1 MARSLKPTQGIC
13 KECKTCQPLS
23 GPGAILVTMRRF
35 LPFAVPALL
44 LVLLASLATLQY
56 RWIGQVS
63 ALERQRMEES
73 LRTAA
78 VELSDDFDR
87 ELARALAY
95 FHDPRTRDEE
105 SAEGSVLDLERWRAE
120 APYPGLLGEVY
131 RIAPDGSGAPGLSCL
146 RESERRFAPCPWP
159 ADLEPLR
166 RRISA
171 HRASGHPLAGLPVD
185 PSLPGLVFSA
195 TRRFSSEGPAQALL
209 VVRLDRKV
217 IREELLP
224 ALTQRHFGN
233 LGSTVTVIDGEG
245 EVIYRSGP
253 AEGDARSGDVSQPLF
268 VLRPFEELRELHG
281 LHGGRHGRK
290 IRILHAPEGLL
301 MKRRSHEA
309 MGPDA
314 PWQLVV
320 RHRDGSLEAAV
331 ARVRHQNLAVSLG
344 IVALLGATIALLL
357 AATQRAQRLARQQL
371 EFVAGVSH
379 ELNTPLAAIRS
390 AGQNLADGVVAD
402 DPQVRRYGDLVVREG
417 RRLSAMVGQVLE
429 FAGIQAGRRSY
440 RPQPAEV
447 AEIVDG
453 ALADCADALTANGVR
468 VETDIP
474 GDLPPVMADPEALR
488 RAVRNLVEN
497 AVKYGGSE
505 KWVGVRARLE
515 GREVAVT
522 VEDRG
527 PGIPARERSRIF
539 EPFYRGAHAAVGNI
553 PGSGLGLAIVRHV
566 AAKHGGRVTVESGS
580 GGQGSAFTIRLP
592 AGEELEAAAAPAEV
606 VS

>member
-1 MARSLKPTQGIC
+1 
-13 KECKTCQPLS
+13 
-23 GPGAILVTMRRF
+23 MRRF
-35 LPFAVPALL
+35 VPLAVPALL
-44 LVLLASLATLQY
+44 LVLLATLATLQY

-63 ALERQRMEES
+63 DLERQRMEES

-95 FHDPRTRDEE
+95 FHDPRTREE
-105 SAEGSVLDLERWRAE
+105 EGTEASVLDLERWRAE
-120 APYPGLLGEVY
+120 APYPGLLAEVY
-131 RIAPDGSGAPGLSCL
+131 RITLDDSGALVFSCL
-146 RESERRFAPCPWP
+146 RERERRFEPCPWP

-166 RRISA
+166 QRISA
-171 HRASGHPLAGLPVD
+171 HRASGRPLAGLPVE
-185 PSLPGLVFSA
+185 PSLPGLVFPV
-195 TRRFSSEGPAQALL
+195 TRLAFQGPSQGLL

-224 ALTQRHFGN
+224 ALTRRHFGN
-233 LGSTVTVIDGEG
+233 LGSAVAVIDSQG
-245 EVIYRSGP
+245 EVVYRSGP

-268 VLRPFEELRELHG
+268 AFRPFEELRELHG
-281 LHGGRHGRK
+281 LHGPGRGRR
-290 IRILHAPEGLL
+290 IRILHAPEGLPR
-301 MKRRSHEA
+301 KRRSPEA
-309 MGPDA
+309 EALGPDG

-331 ARVRHQNLAVSLG
+331 ARVRHQNLGVSLG
-344 IVALLGATIALLL
+344 IVALLGATMALLL
-357 AATQRAQRLARQQL
+357 AATRRAQRLAHQQL

-402 DPQVRRYGDLVVREG
+402 DPQVKRYGELVVREG

-429 FAGIQAGRRSY
+429 FAGIQSGRRSY
-440 RPQPAEV
+440 RLRPAEV

-453 ALADCADALTANGVR
+453 ALADCADGLAANGVR
-468 VETDIP
+468 VEKEIP
-474 GDLPPVMADPEALR
+474 GDLPPVLGDPEALR

-505 KWVGVRARLE
+505 KWVGVRARAE

-527 PGIPARERSRIF
+527 PGIAPRERSRIF

-566 AAKHGGRVTVESGS
+566 AAKHGGRVTVESGAR
-580 GGQGSAFTIRLP
+580 GRGSVFTIHLP
-592 AGEELEAAAAPAEV
+592 AGEELGAAVAPAEV

>member
-1 MARSLKPTQGIC
+1 
-13 KECKTCQPLS
+13 
-23 GPGAILVTMRRF
+23 MRRF
-35 LPFAVPALL
+35 VPLAVPALL
-44 LVLLASLATLQY
+44 LVLLATLATLQY

-63 ALERQRMEES
+63 DLERQRMEES

-78 VELSDDFDR
+78 AELSDDFDH
-87 ELARALAY
+87 ELARAMAY
-95 FHDPRTRDEE
+95 FHDPRTRGEE
-105 SAEGSVLDLERWRAE
+105 RAERSVLDLERWRAE
-120 APYPGLLGEVY
+120 AAYPGLLKEVY
-131 RIAPDGSGAPGLSCL
+131 RVAPDRSGAPGLSCL
-146 RESERRFAPCPWP
+146 RERERRFMPCPWP

-171 HRASGHPLAGLPVD
+171 HRSSGRRLAGVPVD
-185 PSLPGLVFSA
+185 PSLPGLVFP
-195 TRRFSSEGPAQALL
+195 TMRFSSEDSPQALL

-224 ALTQRHFGN
+224 ALTHQHFGN
-233 LGSTVTVIDGEG
+233 LGATVAVIDGEG
-245 EVIYRSGP
+245 EVIYRSGSV
-253 AEGDARSGDVSQPLF
+253 EGDARSGDVSQPLF

-281 LHGGRHGRK
+281 LHGGGRLGRK
-290 IRILHAPEGLL
+290 IRILHAPEGSF

-331 ARVRHQNLAVSLG
+331 ARVRFHNLAVSLG
-344 IVALLGATIALLL
+344 IVALLGTTMALLL
-357 AATQRAQRLARQQL
+357 AATRRAQRLAHQQL

-429 FAGIQAGRRSY
+429 FAGIQSGRRSY
-440 RPQPAEV
+440 RLRPAEV

-453 ALADCADALTANGVR
+453 ALADCADSLAANGVR
-468 VETDIP
+468 VEKDIP
-474 GDLPPVMADPEALR
+474 GDLPPVLADPEALR

-505 KWVGVRARLE
+505 KWIGIRARAS

-527 PGIPARERSRIF
+527 PGIPPRERSRIF

-566 AAKHGGRVTVESGS
+566 AQKHGGRVTVESGA
-580 GGQGSAFTIRLP
+580 GGGSAFTIRLP
-592 AGEELEAAAAPAEV
+592 AGEELGAATEPAEV
-606 VS
+606 IS

>member
-1 MARSLKPTQGIC
+1 
-13 KECKTCQPLS
+13 
-23 GPGAILVTMRRF
+23 MRRF
-35 LPFAVPALL
+35 APLALPALL
-44 LVLLASLATLQY
+44 LVLLATLATLQY

-63 ALERQRMEES
+63 DLERQRMEET

-78 VELSDDFDR
+78 AELADDFDR
-87 ELARALAY
+87 ELARAMAY
-95 FHDPRTRDEE
+95 FHDPRTPGE
-105 SAEGSVLDLERWRAE
+105 AEGVERTVLDLERWRAE
-120 APYPGLLGEVY
+120 APYPDLLGEVY
-131 RIAPDGSGAPGLSCL
+131 RVERDGSGAFVLSCL
-146 RESERRFAPCPWP
+146 REKERRFEPCPWP
-159 ADLEPLR
+159 AGLEPLR
-166 RRISA
+166 QRISA
-171 HRASGHPLAGLPVD
+171 HLASGHSLPLPVD
-185 PSLPGLVFSA
+185 ASLPGLVFPTA
-195 TRRFSSEGPAQALL
+195 RFSSEGPPRALL
-209 VVRLDRKV
+209 VLRLDRKV
-217 IREELLP
+217 IGEELLP

-233 LGSTVTVIDGEG
+233 LGSTVAVLDAKG

-253 AEGDARSGDVSQPLF
+253 AEGDAHSGDVSQPLF
-268 VLRPFEELRELHG
+268 VFRPFEELMELHG

-290 IRILHAPEGLL
+290 VRILHAPEGLM
-301 MKRRSHEA
+301 MKRRSAVPMEL
-309 MGPDA
+309 PDA
-314 PWQLVV
+314 PWQIVV
-320 RHRDGSLEAAV
+320 RHRHGSLEAAV
-331 ARVRHQNLAVSLG
+331 ARARHHNLGISLG
-344 IVALLGATIALLL
+344 IVALLGVTMALLL
-357 AATQRAQRLARQQL
+357 AATRRAQRLAHQQL

-390 AGQNLADGVVAD
+390 AGQNLADGVVSE

-429 FAGIQAGRRSY
+429 FAGIQSGRRSY
-440 RPQPAEV
+440 RLRPAEV

-453 ALADCADALTANGVR
+453 ALADCADGLAANGVR
-468 VETDIP
+468 VETDVP

-505 KWVGVRARLE
+505 KWVGVRARAE

-553 PGSGLGLAIVRHV
+553 PGSGLGLSIVRHV
-566 AAKHGGRVTVESGS
+566 AAKHGGRVSVESGA
-580 GGQGSAFTIRLP
+580 GGHGSAFTIHLP
-592 AGEELEAAAAPAEV
+592 AGEELGTAGAPAEV

>member
-1 MARSLKPTQGIC
+1 
-13 KECKTCQPLS
+13 
-23 GPGAILVTMRRF
+23 MRRF
-35 LPFAVPALL
+35 VPLAVPALL
-44 LVLLASLATLQY
+44 LVLLATLATLQY

-63 ALERQRMEES
+63 DLERQRMEES

-78 VELSDDFDR
+78 VELADDFDQ
-87 ELARALAY
+87 ELARVMAY
-95 FHDPRTRDEE
+95 FHDPRTPKDESVE
-105 SAEGSVLDLERWRAE
+105 ESVLDLERWRAE
-120 APYPGLLGEVY
+120 APYPGLLKEVY
-131 RIAPDGSGAPGLSCL
+131 RISPGASGALALSCL
-146 RESERRFAPCPWP
+146 RESERRFEPCPWP

-166 RRISA
+166 QRIS
-171 HRASGHPLAGLPVD
+171 RRPTSGRPWGALPVD
-185 PSLPGLVFSA
+185 PSLPGLVFPA
-195 TRRFSSEGPAQALL
+195 ARFSREGPPQGFL

-224 ALTQRHFGN
+224 DLTQRHFGN
-233 LGSTVTVIDGEG
+233 LESTVAVIDSEG

-281 LHGGRHGRK
+281 LHGGRHGRR
-290 IRILHAPEGLL
+290 IRILHAPEGPL
-301 MKRRSHEA
+301 KRRSHEA

-331 ARVRHQNLAVSLG
+331 ARVRYQNLAVSLG
-344 IVALLGATIALLL
+344 IVALLAATMALLL
-357 AATQRAQRLARQQL
+357 AATRRAQRLAHQQL

-429 FAGIQAGRRSY
+429 FAGIQSGRRSY
-440 RPQPAEV
+440 RLRPAEM
-447 AEIVDG
+447 AEVVDG
-453 ALADCADALTANGVR
+453 ALADCADALVANGVR
-468 VETDIP
+468 VETDVP
-474 GDLPPVMADPEALR
+474 GALPPVLADPEALR
-488 RAVRNLVEN
+488 RAVRNLIEN
-497 AVKYGGSE
+497 AVKYGGPE
-505 KWVGVRARLE
+505 RWVGVRARAE
-515 GREVAVT
+515 GREVAVS

-527 PGIPARERSRIF
+527 PGIPARERGRIF

-566 AAKHGGRVTVESGS
+566 AAKHGGRVSVESGA
-580 GGQGSAFTIRLP
+580 GGRGSVFTIRLP
-592 AGEELEAAAAPAEV
+592 AGEELEAAAEPAEV
-606 VS
+606 AS